1 MNSTTIAELQ
11 IEYNKKLP
19 LFHRALKNT
28 VDALEL
34 FMEEHNILHLVI
46 TGRIKSFES
55 FAQKVDR
62 KNYKDPFVENEDFCG
77 IRIIVFYP
85 SDINAVQEIIDTEFQ
100 IVESFDKVD
109 SLEAN
114 EFGYRSKHSIVMIK
128 DEWLSSPN
136 YRSLQGV
143 KIEIQVR
150 TILMHAWAEI
160 EHKLAYKNANQIRK
174 DVKRQLARIS
184 AQLETTDEQFQNLKD
199 SIQSY
204 QDDIKLS
211 VQISKAVPA
220 TADLDYDSVNALLEY
235 YLPDLPN
242 NRGNLIR
249 VMERLANNHYSLSK
263 VEELLKKIRPY
274 ILAINE
280 AVFPRK
286 ELSLTRATILGYAM
300 DIFEGYDSSPTVAY
314 SETRRTVVEAFRK
327 IVSEVNDGS

>member
-114 EFGYRSKHSIVMIK
+114 EFGYRS
-128 DEWLSSPN
+128 
-136 YRSLQGV
+136 
-143 KIEIQVR
+143 
-150 TILMHAWAEI
+150 
-160 EHKLAYKNANQIRK
+160 
-174 DVKRQLARIS
+174 
-184 AQLETTDEQFQNLKD
+184 
-199 SIQSY
+199 
-204 QDDIKLS
+204 
-211 VQISKAVPA
+211 
-220 TADLDYDSVNALLEY
+220 
-235 YLPDLPN
+235 
-242 NRGNLIR
+242 
-249 VMERLANNHYSLSK
+249 
-263 VEELLKKIRPY
+263 
-274 ILAINE
+274 
-280 AVFPRK
+280 
-286 ELSLTRATILGYAM
+286 
-300 DIFEGYDSSPTVAY
+300 
-314 SETRRTVVEAFRK
+314 
-327 IVSEVNDGS
+327 